1 MGGYPNPRDCS
12 KCICPDGYGGRLCDE
27 KPSGCGK
34 VYRAKSKVQILE
46 QDFGESGEE
55 SDDFTKCTFWIKADK
70 GRKIEMRL
78 KDAVAEV
85 TSDSGCV
92 FCGSRNQTLERSA
105 PNGLQILHKQGGE
118 DKVFVS
124 KTDTVPVIL
133 YRSMGMVMATLEY
146 RMSMF

>member
-12 KCICPDGYGGRLCDE
+12 NVFVPMDTEAVYVMKSHLDVVKFIEL
-27 KPSGCGK
+27 K
-34 VYRAKSKVQILE
+34 VKYKLWSKILE
-46 QDFGESGEE
+46 
-55 SDDFTKCTFWIKADK
+55 KVADK
-70 GRKIEMRL
+70 GRKIEIRL

-92 FCGSRNQTLERSA
+92 FAGVEIK
-105 PNGLQILHKQGGE
+105 LQKDQLLTGYRFCTKQGGE

-146 RMSMF
+146 RMI

>member
-27 KPSGCGK
+27 KPSGCGE

-55 SDDFTKCTFWIKADK
+55 SDDFIKCTFWIKADK
-70 GRKIEMRL
+70 GRKIEIRL

-92 FCGSRNQTLERSA
+92 FAGVEIK
-105 PNGLQILHKQGGE
+105 LQKDQLLTGYRFCTKQGGE

-146 RMSMF
+146 RMI